1 MQRRDFIL
9 GGAAAWPVAA
19 DPKPATRETDGLL
32 WSKSWPARKG
42 PLDTGRF
49 RCNFI

>member
-1 MQRRDFIL
+1 MQRRNFIL
-9 GGAAAWPVAA
+9 GDATAWPVAA
-19 DPKPATRETDGLL
+19 DLKPATRETDGLL
-32 WSKSWPARKG
+32 WSKSGPPPKD

>member
-19 DPKPATRETDGLL
+19 DLKPAKRETDCLL
-32 WSKSWPARKG
+32 WSKSGPARKG
-42 PLDTGRF
+42 R
-49 RCNFI
+49 